1 MHSKR
6 RSPAFPSWLD
16 PQPLW
21 IERERYLWLARER
34 SVALWMHRAAARAWV
49 VRFLDAV
56 SRIGDGWLWYAVI
69 VCLPWAGGASGPS
82 ASVRMIAV
90 GIVDLVVYK
99 IIKRWIA
106 RPRPYCTC
114 PGIRACARSLDE
126 FSFPS
131 GHTLHSVAFSLILTV
146 YYPMFALCRLAAHG
160 ADRRVARRPGP
171 ALSERRHRRRADRR
185 HHRGRQLQPALVR
198 SRAASAFDRR

>member
-1 MHSKR
+1 MDSKR
-6 RSPAFPSWLD
+6 RSPVFPSWLD
-16 PQPLW
+16 QQPLW
-21 IERERYLWLARER
+21 VARER

-90 GIVDLVVYK
+90 GAVDLVVYK

-131 GHTLHSVAFSLILTV
+131 GHTLHSVAFSFILTA
-146 YYPMFALCRLAAHG
+146 YYPAFAIFVWPLTL
-160 ADRRVARRPGP
+160 
-171 ALSERRHRRRADRR
+171 LI
-185 HHRGRQLQPALVR
+185 
-198 SRAASAFDRR
+198 AASRIILGLHYPSDVIVGGLIGVTTAAISFNLL

>member
-16 PQPLW
+16 QQPLW
-21 IERERYLWLARER
+21 VERELWLARER
-34 SVALWMHRAAARAWV
+34 SVALWMHRAAARVWV

-69 VCLPWAGGASGPS
+69 VCLPWAGGASGAS

-131 GHTLHSVAFSLILTV
+131 GHTLHSVAFSFILTA
-146 YYPMFALCRLAAHG
+146 YYPAFAIFVWPLTL
-160 ADRRVARRPGP
+160 
-171 ALSERRHRRRADRR
+171 LI
-185 HHRGRQLQPALVR
+185 
-198 SRAASAFDRR
+198 AASRIILGLHYPSDVIVGGLIGVTTAAISFNLL